1 MYFSLCPCR
10 ESRAAQ
16 RIVILKTSRSHSL
29 EDRQRSQMR
38 KTDIYCR
45 NPAIGFFAGLN
56 AALSSRKNQIVTAN
70 QAPAYAAMLNDLL
83 ISHNVPV

>member
-1 MYFSLCPCR
+1 
-10 ESRAAQ
+10 
-16 RIVILKTSRSHSL
+16 
-29 EDRQRSQMR
+29 MR

-70 QAPAYAAMLNDLL
+70 QAPAYPATLDDLL